1 MSRSPPTT
9 TEMAFFLV
17 ATTMAILLAT
27 KQRKPLGHEA
37 ITAIYLLLTF
47 ALISIALLRST
58 DLATTF
64 YIAAL
69 CCARE

>member
-1 MSRSPPTT
+1 MSRPPPTN
-9 TEMAFFLV
+9 TEMAFFLI

-27 KQRKPLGHEA
+27 KQRKPVGKEGIA
-37 ITAIYLLLTF
+37 AIYILRTF

>member
-9 TEMAFFLV
+9 TEMACFLI
-17 ATTMAILLAT
+17 ATTLALLLAT
-27 KQRKPLGHEA
+27 KQRKPIGKEGIA
-37 ITAIYLLLTF
+37 AIYILLTF
-47 ALISIALLRST
+47 ALISITLMRST

-69 CCARE
+69 CCTRE

>member
-9 TEMAFFLV
+9 TEMAFFLI
-17 ATTMAILLAT
+17 ATTMSILLAT
-27 KQRKPLGHEA
+27 KQRKPIGKEG
-37 ITAIYLLLTF
+37 ITAIYLLLAF